1 MKSVKI
7 KVPYTNFP
15 LKSIQSV
22 GYSEAS
28 LGKIVEPGGFL
39 LLRDNSG
46 VVLRFQRAEKRSV
59 DQWLSQSR
67 RWL

>member
-15 LKSIQSV
+15 LKSIQSI

-28 LGKIVEPGGFL
+28 LGKIVELKRLFAPPG
-39 LLRDNSG
+39 R
-46 VVLRFQRAEKRSV
+46 
-59 DQWLSQSR
+59 
-67 RWL
+67 

>member
-15 LKSIQSV
+15 LKSIQSI

-39 LLRDNSG
+39 LLRDDR
-46 VVLRFQRAEKRSV
+46 V
-59 DQWLSQSR
+59 
-67 RWL
+67 